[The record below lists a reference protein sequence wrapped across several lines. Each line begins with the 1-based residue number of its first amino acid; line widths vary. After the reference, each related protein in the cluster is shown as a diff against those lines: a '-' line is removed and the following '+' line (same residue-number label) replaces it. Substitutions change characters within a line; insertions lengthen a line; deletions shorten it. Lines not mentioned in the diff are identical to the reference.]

1 MRKSDYNIF
10 LLPTMEDIEAEAA
23 AWLTVFGREQVSD
36 DERAEFQEWLR
47 RSSKHRVVFETL
59 SALWGDMEVLTELT
73 DIAEAMP
80 EVPTRAVKPVWRR
93 REFFGSIAATF
104 ALVAVGTVAFV
115 SSKENQLYQHASFA
129 TAVGEQRTVTLS
141 DGSVLHIN
149 TDSVVEVD
157 FTPGE
162 RTLRLAQGEVHFV
175 VTKNTQRPFIVNAA
189 GGAVRAVGTAFTV
202 RLRANESIEVTVEE
216 GRVAL
221 QKSVPRA
228 ETETE
233 TAGLEPIDAQPIIA
247 ELTAGQSAVF
257 NEEVEE
263 IQHMPIVDLR
273 RKLAWREGLLVFAGD
288 SLSDVVE
295 DISRYTDITIEIVD
309 PAVADMPIGG
319 YFRVGEINALFDAL
333 EQTFGLKVEFVT
345 PDHVRISQ
353 SS

>member
-1 MRKSDYNIF
+1 
-10 LLPTMEDIEAEAA
+10 MEDIEAEAA
-23 AWLTVFGREQVSD
+23 AWLSVFGREHVTD
-36 DERAEFQEWLR
+36 DERAEFEEWLR
-47 RSSKHRVVFETL
+47 RSSKHSVVFENL
-59 SALWGDMEVLTELT
+59 SALWGDMEVLTELS

-80 EVPTRAVKPVWRR
+80 EVPTRAGKPVWGRR
-93 REFFGSIAATF
+93 AFFGAIAATF
-104 ALVAVGTVAFV
+104 ALVVVGTTAYV
-115 SSKENQLYQHASFA
+115 SNQDDQLYQHASFA

-141 DGSVLHIN
+141 DGSVMHIN

-162 RTLRLAQGEVHFV
+162 RTLRLAQGEAHFV

-189 GGAVRAVGTAFTV
+189 SGAVRAVGTAFTV
-202 RLRANESIEVTVEE
+202 RLRANKSIEVTVEE

-221 QKSVPRA
+221 QKSVMRTEAAAKTVA
-228 ETETE
+228 EETIK
-233 TAGLEPIDAQPIIA
+233 APSVIA

-263 IQHMPIVDLR
+263 IEQMPTVELR

-288 SLSDVVE
+288 PLSDVVA
-295 DISRYTDITIEIVD
+295 DISRYTDIKIEIAD
-309 PAVADMPIGG
+309 AAVADMPIGG
-319 YFRVGEINALFDAL
+319 YFRVGEINGLLDAL
-333 EQTFGLKVEFVT
+333 EQTFNLKVEFIT